1 MSDTSSPRR
10 ALLSVFDKTGV
21 VEFAKGLHGL
31 GWELISS
38 GGTAQ
43 VIGNAGVPVVDVAD
57 YTDSPIMLSHR
68 VVTLHPRIH
77 GGILANRDDPEH
89 QADLTANNIDPIDLV
104 VGNLYPFHSE
114 PGIEMIDIG
123 GPTMVRGA
131 AKNHAHVGVAVD
143 PASRPSRVRAHCGL
157 RHRHRRLA
165 RCR

>member
-43 VIGNAGVPVVDVAD
+43 AIGNAGIPVVDVAD
-57 YTDSPIMLSHR
+57 YTGSPIMLSHR

-77 GGILANRDDPEH
+77 GGILANRDDPAH
-89 QADLTANNIDPIDLV
+89 QADLTSNNSVSIEHV
-104 VGNLYPFHSE
+104 VGNLFPFRS
-114 PGIEMIDIG
+114 
-123 GPTMVRGA
+123 
-131 AKNHAHVGVAVD
+131 
-143 PASRPSRVRAHCGL
+143 
-157 RHRHRRLA
+157 
-165 RCR
+165 